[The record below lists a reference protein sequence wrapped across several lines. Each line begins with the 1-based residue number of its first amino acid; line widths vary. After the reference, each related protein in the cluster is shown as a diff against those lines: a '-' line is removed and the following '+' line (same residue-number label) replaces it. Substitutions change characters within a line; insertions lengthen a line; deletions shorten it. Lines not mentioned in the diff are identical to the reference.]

1 MAVLFGKGGYN
12 RVFKL
17 YRWSIMDKEV
27 LKQQLVERCQR
38 ALDEAMRAVDA
49 APDGHWISAS
59 EWEVRS
65 IFQKL
70 TADCFGQMVQN
81 RVDGLPS
88 ASQAAFSPCR
98 RVEPAAVQ
106 GKPRRA
112 RADG

>member
-1 MAVLFGKGGYN
+1 
-12 RVFKL
+12 
-17 YRWSIMDKEV
+17 MDNEV

-38 ALDEAMRAVDA
+38 ALDEAIGAVDA
-49 APDGHWISAS
+49 APDGHWIAAS

-70 TADCFGQMVQN
+70 TADCFGQMVQS

-88 ASQAAFSPCR
+88 ALQAAFSPSR
-98 RVEPAAVQ
+98 RVERAAGQ

-112 RADG
+112 GADGRR